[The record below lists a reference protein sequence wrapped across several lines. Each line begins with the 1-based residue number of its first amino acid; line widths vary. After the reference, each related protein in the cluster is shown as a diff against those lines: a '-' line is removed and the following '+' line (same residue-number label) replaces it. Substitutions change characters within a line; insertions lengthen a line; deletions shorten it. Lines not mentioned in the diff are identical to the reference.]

1 MSFSGNLIPGKK
13 YGLILSN
20 KGGTAA
26 TKPAGGG
33 NVPVIR
39 KKPSIFNQSDSDS
52 DKSGSYKELVFK
64 LFCKVT

>member
-33 NVPVIR
+33 NVPVVR

-52 DKSGSYKELVFK
+52 DKSGRYLVIMIRSRNN
-64 LFCKVT
+64 